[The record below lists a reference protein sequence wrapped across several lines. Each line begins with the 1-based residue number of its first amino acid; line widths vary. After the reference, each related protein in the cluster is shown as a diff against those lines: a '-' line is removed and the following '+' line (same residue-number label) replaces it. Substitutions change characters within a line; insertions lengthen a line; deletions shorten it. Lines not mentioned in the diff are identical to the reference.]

1 MKIIK
6 SIFSWILPIAIGMGL
21 ALFLKTYIISP
32 VRVDG
37 DSMMPNLQNNEHV
50 VILKTKPIKRLSVV
64 VFNAY
69 KLAPDTQPNTDFVKR
84 VIGVPGDKIVY
95 TKTGHLYVN
104 GKYIQQPFIS
114 HQQQTTGTLS
124 NVDDNGFNLSIL
136 SKKWR
141 KGQQT
146 AVVPKGEYFVMGDNR
161 NISYDSRY
169 WGFVPKSHM
178 EGVVYTF
185 PWDSKRDEINSYA

>member
-6 SIFSWILPIAIGMGL
+6 SIFSWILPIAIGLGL

-50 VILKTKPIKRLSVV
+50 VILKTRPIKRLSVV

-141 KGQQT
+141 KGQQN

>member
-6 SIFSWILPIAIGMGL
+6 SILSWILPIVIGLGL
-21 ALFLKTYIISP
+21 AILLKTFIISP

-37 DSMMPNLQNNEHV
+37 DSMMPNLQNKERV
-50 VILKTKPIKRLSVV
+50 VILKAKPIKRLSVV

-69 KLAPDTQPNTDFVKR
+69 GLAPDTNPKTDFVKR
-84 VIGVPGDKIVY
+84 VIGIPGDRITY
-95 TKTGHLYVN
+95 TKTGRLYVN
-104 GKYIQQPFIS
+104 GKYIKQPFIS
-114 HQQQTTGTLS
+114 RQQQATGTLS
-124 NVDDNGFNLSIL
+124 NVNDNGFNLSML
-136 SKKWR
+136 SSKWSR
-141 KGQQT
+141 GKQT
-146 AVVPKGEYFVMGDNR
+146 AVVPKGQYFVMGDNR

-185 PWDSKRDEINSYA
+185 PWDSNREEINNYG

>member
-6 SIFSWILPIAIGMGL
+6 SIFSWILPIAIGLGL

-50 VILKTKPIKRLSVV
+50 VILKTRPIKRLSVV

-104 GKYIQQPFIS
+104 GKYIQQPFVS

-141 KGQQT
+141 KGQQN